1 MKSKRNCNTSLF
13 ICAILQVN
21 ICFSKLKVCK
31 YEENTEYS
39 VVIINKL
46 GKEKSVI
53 LTKEEMETKLFEINK
68 EVSLKE
74 DGSLEPVVHKVED

>member
-1 MKSKRNCNTSLF
+1 M
-13 ICAILQVN
+13 
-21 ICFSKLKVCK
+21 
-31 YEENTEYS
+31 
-39 VVIINKL
+39 VIINKL